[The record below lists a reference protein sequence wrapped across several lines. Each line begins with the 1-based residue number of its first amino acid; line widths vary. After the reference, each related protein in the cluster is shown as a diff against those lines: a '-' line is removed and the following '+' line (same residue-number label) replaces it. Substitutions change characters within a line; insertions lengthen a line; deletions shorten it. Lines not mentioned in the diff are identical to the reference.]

1 MPASRREHAPHG
13 WQGPEAAFRRAIVR
27 RPRPNGPSGLL
38 LLLPTTAWRTEAGHE
53 RHPRPGPPGAADRRL
68 VLRPVERMAPDVVV
82 GAASARAV
90 NGSRVT
96 RHVLLAQRT
105 SSIGGAAPERSL
117 VRNGIQTPGL
127 GHYSVTARTARIRR
141 ASQPGE
147 HEAIVG
153 ACIVAIAERPFQMLP
168 DLRD

>member
-1 MPASRREHAPHG
+1 MWFTDHLIACRCHA
-13 WQGPEAAFRRAIVR
+13 WLAQAMST
-27 RPRPNGPSGLL
+27 PS
-38 LLLPTTAWRTEAGHE
+38 
-53 RHPRPGPPGAADRRL
+53 
-68 VLRPVERMAPDVVV
+68 
-82 GAASARAV
+82 S
-90 NGSRVT
+90 GSRVT

-117 VRNGIQTPGL
+117 VRDGIQTPGL
-127 GHYSVTARTARIRR
+127 DHYSVTARTARIRR